1 MTATKA
7 IEQIY
12 NLLAK
17 ELSPLEAK
25 EGVAA
30 ILSIVIDELV
40 EEGLAVNEQNL
51 TDRLMLSYSE
61 FKSASTKSVA

>member
-30 ILSIVIDELV
+30 IISIVIDELV
-40 EEGLAVNEQNL
+40 EEGLDVSEQNL
-51 TDRLMLSYSE
+51 NERLMLSYSE
-61 FKSASTKSVA
+61 FKSAASKSVD

>member
-30 ILSIVIDELV
+30 IISIVIDELV
-40 EEGLAVNEQNL
+40 EEGLDVSEQNL
-51 TDRLMLSYSE
+51 NERLMLSYSE
-61 FKSASTKSVA
+61 FKSAASKSVE

>member
-1 MTATKA
+1 MKV

-17 ELSPLEAK
+17 ELSTLEAK

-30 ILSIVIDELV
+30 IISIVIDELV
-40 EEGLAVNEQNL
+40 EEGLAVNEKNL
-51 TDRLMLSYSE
+51 NERLMLSYAE
-61 FKSASTKSVA
+61 FKSASKKSVA

>member
-25 EGVAA
+25 EGVAV

-40 EEGLAVNEQNL
+40 EEGLDVSEENLNE
-51 TDRLMLSYSE
+51 RLMLSYSE
-61 FKSASTKSVA
+61 FKSAASKSVD

>member
-17 ELSPLEAK
+17 ELSPLEAT

-40 EEGLAVNEQNL
+40 EEGLEVNEENL
-51 TDRLMLSYSE
+51 NERLMLSYSE
-61 FKSASTKSVA
+61 FKSAASKSVD

>member
-12 NLLAK
+12 NLLAN

-40 EEGLAVNEQNL
+40 EEGLDVSEENLNE
-51 TDRLMLSYSE
+51 RLMLSYSE
-61 FKSASTKSVA
+61 FKSAASKSVD